1 MTKMMLLLYKRADLT
16 GDEFNR
22 YWRER
27 HQPLLLQLPGL
38 KKLVLN
44 GVRHDANTP
53 ASACDG
59 ISEAWYDSPEAMYAA
74 LASSAAQAVAADTL
88 NFLDVSKL
96 QILIVDEDMVP
107 LPDDMPAMMMAR

>member
-16 GDEFNR
+16 DDEFNR
-22 YWRER
+22 YWRES

-44 GVRHDANTP
+44 RVRRDANTP

-59 ISEAWYDSPEAMYAA
+59 ISEAWYDSPEALYAG
-74 LASSAAQAVAADTL
+74 LASPAGQAVAADSP
-88 NFLDVSKL
+88 NFLDLSKL
-96 QILIVDEDMVP
+96 QILMVDEDMV
-107 LPDDMPAMMMAR
+107 LVPDDMPMMMAR